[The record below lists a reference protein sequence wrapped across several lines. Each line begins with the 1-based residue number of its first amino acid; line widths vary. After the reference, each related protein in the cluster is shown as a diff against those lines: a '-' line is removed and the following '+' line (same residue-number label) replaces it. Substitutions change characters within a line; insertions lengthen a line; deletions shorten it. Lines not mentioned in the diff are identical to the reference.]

1 MYFVYIYFFTTG
13 QSPSYLLATGHS
25 PSYLVPT
32 SHSPSYLLPTSQSPS
47 YLFALSY
54 YDQLTWGA
62 IRLRSLQC
70 WAKHSNGSMISA
82 RIVAPF
88 VTNSHFRI
96 PTVVSGE
103 SLNDTLSFGNL
114 FNLDVWNELGGEFG
128 FPPVVNWS
136 HFLQHAPRN
145 VILVQIVYSP
155 NQLCPEVAFTDK
167 ACNPERLRTF
177 WSKALEPHSFTIQR
191 EVCINFRQQKGYITV
206 EKFNKLIFG
215 TLPSYAP
222 FTMIF
227 DEWRG
232 NSFKLRQCFIA
243 LHDMAHCSPTDQKL
257 MNMTKQ
263 SLSLAPEIV
272 NVAKKYME
280 RYLSGTGSYTAI
292 VIRWEKIL
300 LYHFYFKKSSRFFG
314 SKCVGM
320 IESFLEKTYHEKH
333 LDMAFL
339 ATDIGKY
346 GSSTFNLYDS
356 TREGLQNVAR
366 YTDELLRHMYG
377 KAMTWDDYET
387 TFEVISGTTDPAFI
401 SLLQKAVA
409 ARAECLLMIGWGT
422 FHEHTLKLY
431 QELHEGNACYKVIE
445 TC

>member
-1 MYFVYIYFFTTG
+1 MKQATFIKLLFAFIFGLCTVYFVYTYFFATG
-13 QSPSYLLATGHS
+13 YSPSYLL
-25 PSYLVPT
+25 
-32 SHSPSYLLPTSQSPS
+32 
-47 YLFALSY
+47 ALSY

-70 WAKHSNGSMISA
+70 WAKRSKWYMKSA

-88 VTNSHFRI
+88 VTNSHLTI
-96 PTVVSGE
+96 PTVVSDA
-103 SLNDTLSFGNL
+103 SLEDTLSFGNL

-128 FPPVVNWS
+128 FPPVVSWS

-145 VILVQIVYSP
+145 VILVQMVYAP
-155 NQLCPEVAFTDK
+155 DKLCPEDAFSDA

-191 EVCINFRQQKGYITV
+191 EVCIDFPRQGFITA

-215 TLPSYAP
+215 TLSSDTP

-232 NSFKLRQCFIA
+232 NYNMKKCFIP
-243 LHDMAHCSPTDQKL
+243 LYDMTYCSPIDQKL
-257 MNMTKQ
+257 MNMTKH
-263 SLSLAPEIV
+263 SLFLAPEIV

-280 RYLSGTGSYTAI
+280 RYLSGTGAYTAI
-292 VIRWEKIL
+292 VIRWEKVL
-300 LYHFYFKKSSRFFG
+300 LYDFYFKNASRFLG

-356 TREGLQNVAR
+356 TRKGLQNVTR

-431 QELHEGNACYKVIE
+431 QELHKGSACYKVIE
-445 TC
+445 NC